1 MVINEDPEWEAERS
15 WQPCLSCLHESIK
28 LTVGGIQNWRRRW
41 WSPMAVVEARMHT
54 RTAAAEH
61 FQNMKHNYRLKEES
75 LTLFALTREHNWHAL
90 QLSPVAA
97 VPAHTAAF
105 GTPRTKKR
113 THWSVVVVER
123 TLVSWRVF
131 PRQSGQRACPCV
143 RGLHHTHSPGSAR
156 KDQFSALVCGSN
168 WCSHVASAAT
178 GREVSF
184 IACKTLEMK
193 TKLPKHYGNLGE
205 AHFILKV
212 VQYWSVNILQMLPER
227 TFHDINWTIW
237 HIYFK
242 LLQLNH
248 FFSPVTLISCLIT
261 SLSPPPL
268 LILKRRRAS
277 LTTM

>member
-1 MVINEDPEWEAERS
+1 MVINGDPEWEAERS

-28 LTVGGIQNWRRRW
+28 VTVGGIQNWRRR

-61 FQNMKHNYRLKEES
+61 FQNMKHDYRLKEES
-75 LTLFALTREHNWHAL
+75 STLFALTREHNWHAL

-113 THWSVVVVER
+113 THWSVVAVER

-156 KDQFSALVCGSN
+156 KGQFSALVCGSN

-184 IACKTLEMK
+184 IACKTGNEDEITK
-193 TKLPKHYGNLGE
+193 TLWQSRQSSL
-205 AHFILKV
+205 
-212 VQYWSVNILQMLPER
+212 
-227 TFHDINWTIW
+227 
-237 HIYFK
+237 YFK
-242 LLQLNH
+242 SCPRLISKYLTNAAWTNFSWHQLNDLAYI
-248 FFSPVTLISCLIT
+248 F
-261 SLSPPPL
+261 
-268 LILKRRRAS
+268 
-277 LTTM
+277 